1 MYAYLPGY
9 AKIFPDI
16 LFRKESDM
24 KKISKRR
31 WGDRRDATLVRDIDS
46 MHFIMPLMYP
56 NRCDNEAFMSEL
68 IDLTNVM
75 DFLEKKNAEGPEYR
89 YNLFQIMVTALL
101 KTITLRPQLN
111 RFYANYNLYQRN
123 EVSAAFTIKK
133 IFSDNGEEALAFI
146 HSKPEDTLEDIHNEI
161 FRQVSYVRKDGK
173 DKSTQSMDML
183 QHTPLIL
190 KKALGIGARFLDRH
204 GMMPQSVIAT
214 DPFQSSVVLAN
225 LGSIKLHAGYHHL
238 TNWGTTSL
246 FCIIGDMK
254 ERPFPDDR
262 GEQEMRMS
270 VEIGLTVDERIS
282 DGYYCSRSIAL
293 LKKLLSEPE
302 LLERPLGEKVEY

>member
-1 MYAYLPGY
+1 
-9 AKIFPDI
+9 
-16 LFRKESDM
+16 M
-24 KKISKRR
+24 KKLPSKRR
-31 WGDRRDATLVRDIDS
+31 FGDRRDATLVRDIDS

-56 NRCDNEAFMSEL
+56 NRCDNEAFMSET

-75 DFLEKKNAEGPEYR
+75 AFLEKKNADHPEYK
-89 YNLFQIMVTALL
+89 YNLFQVMVTALL

-133 IFSDNGEEALAFI
+133 VFSDKGEEALAFI
-146 HSKPEDTLEDIHNEI
+146 HSKPEDTLESIHNEI
-161 FRQVSYVRKDGK
+161 YRQVSYVRKDGK
-173 DKSTQSMDML
+173 DQSTESMDML
-183 QHTPLIL
+183 QHTPLIF
-190 KKALGIGARFLDRH
+190 KKALGAGARFLDRR
-204 GMMPQSVIAT
+204 GLMPQSVIAT

-254 ERPFPDDR
+254 ERPFTNAD

-293 LKKLLSEPE
+293 LKKLLDEPE
-302 LLERPLGEKVEY
+302 LLERPLEEKVEY

>member
-1 MYAYLPGY
+1 MPVERTGYLV
-9 AKIFPDI
+9 
-16 LFRKESDM
+16 
-24 KKISKRR
+24 KKPFSKRR
-31 WGDRRDATLVRDIDS
+31 FGDRRDATLVRDIDS

-56 NRCDNEAFMSEL
+56 NRCDNEAFMSET

-75 DFLEKKNAEGPEYR
+75 AFLEKKNAAGPEYK
-89 YNLFQIMVTALL
+89 YNLFQVMVTALL

-133 IFSDNGEEALAFI
+133 VFSDKGEEALAFI
-146 HSKPEDTLEDIHNEI
+146 HSKPEDTLESIHNEI
-161 FRQVSYVRKDGK
+161 FRQVSYVRNDGK
-173 DKSTQSMDML
+173 DQSTESMDML
-183 QHTPLIL
+183 QRTPLIL
-190 KKALGIGARFLDRH
+190 KKALGAGARFLDRH

-254 ERPFPDDR
+254 ERPFTDEN
-262 GEQEMRMS
+262 GNQEMRMS

-282 DGYYCSRSIAL
+282 DGYYCSKSIAL
-293 LKKLLSEPE
+293 LKNLLDEPE
-302 LLERPLGEKVEY
+302 LLEKPLSEKVEY

>member
-1 MYAYLPGY
+1 
-9 AKIFPDI
+9 
-16 LFRKESDM
+16 M
-24 KKISKRR
+24 KKSNGKRR
-31 WGDRRDATLVRDIDS
+31 FGDRRDATLVRDIDS

-56 NRCDNEAFMSEL
+56 NRCDNEAFMSET

-75 DFLEKKNAEGPEYR
+75 KFLEKKNAGGPEYK
-89 YNLFQIMVTALL
+89 YNLFQVVVTALL

-111 RFYANYNLYQRN
+111 RFYANYNLYQRK

-133 IFSDNGEEALAFI
+133 IFSDKGEEGLAFI
-146 HSKPEDTLEDIHNEI
+146 HSKPEDTLDSIHDEI
-161 FRQVSYVRKDGK
+161 YRQVSYVRHEGK
-173 DKSTQSMDML
+173 DKSTESMDVLM
-183 QHTPLIL
+183 HTPLL
-190 KKALGIGARFLDRH
+190 FKKALGAGARFLDRH

-214 DPFQSSVVLAN
+214 DPYQSSVVLAN

-254 ERPFPDDR
+254 ERPFLDEK
-262 GEQEMRMS
+262 GKQEMRMS

-282 DGYYCSRSIAL
+282 DGFYCARSIAL
-293 LKKLLSEPE
+293 LKRLLEEPE
-302 LLERPLGEKVEY
+302 LLERPLSEKVEY

>member
-1 MYAYLPGY
+1 MDYITPERMQDIVKKLP
-9 AKIFPDI
+9 
-16 LFRKESDM
+16 
-24 KKISKRR
+24 SKRR
-31 WGDRRDATLVRDIDS
+31 FGDRRDATLVRDIDS

-56 NRCDNEAFMSEL
+56 NRCDNEAFMSET

-75 DFLEKKNAEGPEYR
+75 AFLEKKNADHPEYK
-89 YNLFQIMVTALL
+89 YNLFQVMVTALL

-133 IFSDNGEEALAFI
+133 VFSDKGEEALAFI
-146 HSKPEDTLEDIHNEI
+146 HSKPEDTLESIHNEI
-161 FRQVSYVRKDGK
+161 YRQVSYVRKDGK
-173 DKSTQSMDML
+173 DQSTESMDML
-183 QHTPLIL
+183 QHTPLIF
-190 KKALGIGARFLDRH
+190 KKALGAGARFLDRR
-204 GMMPQSVIAT
+204 GLMPQSVIAT

-254 ERPFPDDR
+254 ERPFTNAD

-293 LKKLLSEPE
+293 LKKLLDEPE
-302 LLERPLGEKVEY
+302 LLERPLEEKVEY

>member
-1 MYAYLPGY
+1 
-9 AKIFPDI
+9 
-16 LFRKESDM
+16 M
-24 KKISKRR
+24 KKKIIKRR
-31 WGDRRDATLVRDIDS
+31 LGDRRDATLVRDIDS

-56 NRCDNEAFMSEL
+56 NRCDNEAFMSET

-75 DFLEKKNAEGPEYR
+75 AFLEEKNAASPEYK
-89 YNLFQIMVTALL
+89 YNLFQVMVTALL

-133 IFSDNGEEALAFI
+133 VFSDKGEEALAFI
-146 HSKPEDTLEDIHNEI
+146 HSKPEDTFESIHNEI
-161 FRQVSYVRKDGK
+161 YRQVSYVRHEGK
-173 DKSTQSMDML
+173 DQSTESMDML

-190 KKALGIGARFLDRH
+190 KKALGAGARFLDRH
-204 GMMPQSVIAT
+204 GMMPQAVIAT

-254 ERPFPDDR
+254 KRPFTNEN

-282 DGYYCSRSIAL
+282 DGYYCARSIAL
-293 LKKLLSEPE
+293 LKKLLDEPE
-302 LLERPLGEKVEY
+302 LLDRPLSEEVEY